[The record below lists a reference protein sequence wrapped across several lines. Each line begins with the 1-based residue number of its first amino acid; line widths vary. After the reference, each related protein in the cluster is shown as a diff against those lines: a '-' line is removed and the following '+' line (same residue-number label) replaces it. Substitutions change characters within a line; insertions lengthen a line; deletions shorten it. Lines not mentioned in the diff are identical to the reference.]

1 MQYIMQ
7 TEAEQQEF
15 NGSQNSGQIS
25 SWKHCK
31 ALKSKKKNRVHYQ
44 SSEMIASFKLE
55 SFKMEACWAC
65 AMLTEL
71 HTCDLHYR
79 KARYTYAK
87 WAMPHFDTVNVG
99 LDKFVLRDHFC
110 LREWNWF
117 LLKAETHLNLCNLL
131 KSFWRVSWPRVPIHL
146 FINLYVI
153 PILLKACM

>member
-31 ALKSKKKNRVHYQ
+31 A
-44 SSEMIASFKLE
+44 FKIKEEKPCPLPIVRNDCFFQARTFQNGGML
-55 SFKMEACWAC
+55 SMLCWLSYIPAIYI
-65 AMLTEL
+65 TEK
-71 HTCDLHYR
+71 HDTRTCKVSY
-79 KARYTYAK
+79 ATFRYCECRS
-87 WAMPHFDTVNVG
+87 W
-99 LDKFVLRDHFC
+99 FVLRDHFC
-110 LREWNWF
+110 LLEWNWF